1 MRPAAYHSKNTS
13 IGAMSFSSANSRF
26 TMTRPKNPATDHSIS
41 SKGSVESIGINSAA
55 VVGGYNKPKM
65 IQPPLNSTIQTVHV
79 NIDNKNRTEISPK
92 KIQTVPKLSLKI

>member
-1 MRPAAYHSKNTS
+1 
-13 IGAMSFSSANSRF
+13 
-26 TMTRPKNPATDHSIS
+26 MTRPKNPATDHSIS